1 MRQICLDTETT
12 GIEANNGDRIVEIGC
27 VEIIGRQLSDDE
39 CHFHHRYINPERDV
53 PEEVVRVHGL
63 DNAFLADKP
72 VFAEIVD
79 DFLTFVQGAELI
91 IHNAEFDV
99 GFLNAELKRLGKGKI
114 QDYCPKITDSLAM
127 ARTIFPGLKNT
138 LDVLC
143 SRYEIDNSAR
153 TLHGALLDAQLL
165 AEVYLAMTR
174 KQGSLIGDS
183 IDEVGENLPPMPDP
197 SLLIGATATADE
209 MQLHHDFIAMID
221 KKCKKG
227 SMWTKVFAPKTEE
240 SASEA

>member
-12 GIEANNGDRIVEIGC
+12 GVEANNGDRIVEIGC

-39 CHFHHRYINPERDV
+39 CHFHHRYVNPERDV

-72 VFAEIVD
+72 VFAEIAD
-79 DFLTFVQGAELI
+79 DFLQFVKGAELI

-99 GFLNAELKRLGKGKI
+99 GFLNAELKRLGKGRI

-127 ARTIFPGLKNT
+127 ARSIFPGLKNT

-153 TLHGALLDAQLL
+153 KLHGALLDAQLL

-174 KQGSLIGDS
+174 KQGSLIGDT
-183 IDEVGENLPPMPDP
+183 IDEVGENLPPLPDA
-197 SLLIGATATADE
+197 SLLIAA
-209 MQLHHDFIAMID
+209 QLPQNEQSLHDDFIAMIN
-221 KKCKKG
+221 KKSKKG
-227 SMWTKVFAPKTEE
+227 AMWTKVMSP
-240 SASEA
+240 SETADLSE

>member
-12 GIEANNGDRIVEIGC
+12 GVEANNGDRIVEIGC

-39 CHFHHRYINPERDV
+39 CHFHHRYVNPERDV

-72 VFAEIVD
+72 VFAEIAD
-79 DFLTFVQGAELI
+79 DFLQFVKGAELI

-99 GFLNAELKRLGKGKI
+99 GFLNAELKRLGKGRI

-127 ARTIFPGLKNT
+127 ARSIFPGLKNT

-153 TLHGALLDAQLL
+153 KLHGALLDAQLL

-174 KQGSLIGDS
+174 KQGSLIGDT
-183 IDEVGENLPPMPDP
+183 IDEVGENLPPLPDA
-197 SLLIGATATADE
+197 SLLIAA
-209 MQLHHDFIAMID
+209 QLPQNEQNLHDDFIAMIN
-221 KKCKKG
+221 KKSKKG
-227 SMWTKVFAPKTEE
+227 AMWTKVMSP
-240 SASEA
+240 SETADLSE

>member
-12 GIEANNGDRIVEIGC
+12 GIEASKGDRIVEIGC

-39 CHFHHRYINPERDV
+39 CHFHHHYINPERDV

-72 VFAEIVD
+72 VFSEIVD
-79 DFLTFVQGAELI
+79 DFLNFVQGAELI
-91 IHNAEFDV
+91 IHNADFDV
-99 GFLNAELKRLGKGKI
+99 GFLNAELKRLGKGRI

-127 ARTIFPGLKNT
+127 ARSIFPGLKNT

-174 KQGSLIGDS
+174 KQGSLIGDP
-183 IDEVGENLPPMPDP
+183 IDEIGENLPPLPNPDRLIDAGITDNEL
-197 SLLIGATATADE
+197 SLHE
-209 MQLHHDFIAMID
+209 EFIAMIN
-221 KKCKKG
+221 KKCKTG
-227 SMWTKVFAPKTEE
+227 AMWTKVLPPSGPNELTE
-240 SASEA
+240 